1 MERRFFV
8 LLLLPDCSFFMIYH
22 TWRLH
27 MSAGV
32 SGFQPS
38 RPPEA
43 YRLPESLQHARF
55 SHMPLYLLVAW
66 WILLRGTPA
75 TVRDV
80 CAAFH
85 ISPRR
90 AGDIFLYLSRAD
102 HINCRRSWLSGTK
115 QKGRHRALSVY
126 SIGAPSSGSSSV
138 RATKTVS
145 VVRAGLIPRPE
156 AVRGLRSWMVTRH
169 VGEPVPVK
177 YLSSGYGR
185 DGK

>member
-1 MERRFFV
+1 
-8 LLLLPDCSFFMIYH
+8 
-22 TWRLH
+22 
-27 MSAGV
+27 MSVVV
-32 SGFQPS
+32 SATRGFRS
-38 RPPEA
+38 PEA
-43 YRLPESLQHARF
+43 YRLPESLQDARF
-55 SHMPLYLLVAW
+55 SYMPLYLLVAW

-90 AGDIFLYLSRAD
+90 AGDIFLYLSGAD
-102 HINCRRSWLSGTK
+102 HINCRRSWLFGTK
-115 QKGRHRALSVY
+115 QKGRRLALSVY
-126 SIGAPSSGSSSV
+126 SIGDPSSDSSSV

-145 VVRAGLIPRPE
+145 VVRAGLTPKPE